1 MPGPFPFPKF
11 RKGPGNEVAQRVI
24 RVIFLDFRKAF
35 DLINQNILLENMRTI
50 GIRQSLIKWFA
61 TYLKNRSHFATVG
74 KDESEYQYVNGGVP
88 QGSKVGPI
96 AFVIKINQLPSVIR
110 DEMNLFLASSNE
122 GHVVIEDETIMFMDD
137 TTMFEVLD
145 VTGHISGT
153 EIGGLP
159 SKVNKVKEFADE
171 EKMEMNLKKCKEMI
185 IDFRRNKTI
194 IPPILIDSQ
203 QLERVTAY
211 KLLGLWVDDDLKWKS
226 NVEYLVKK
234 AAKRLFLLKVLK
246 SYNAPVQDL
255 KLFYTSV
262 IRSILEYCAQVWH
275 GNLTKDQSRDLE
287 RIQKRAVRIIFPG
300 LTFDEV

>member
-1 MPGPFPFPKF
+1 
-11 RKGPGNEVAQRVI
+11 
-24 RVIFLDFRKAF
+24 
-35 DLINQNILLENMRTI
+35 
-50 GIRQSLIKWFA
+50 
-61 TYLKNRSHFATVG
+61 
-74 KDESEYQYVNGGVP
+74 
-88 QGSKVGPI
+88 
-96 AFVIKINQLPSVIR
+96 
-110 DEMNLFLASSNE
+110 MNLFLASSNE

-153 EIGGLP
+153 EIGSLP

-171 EKMEMNLKKCKEMI
+171 EKMELNLKKCKEMI

-194 IPPILIDSQ
+194 IPPIVIDGQ

-287 RIQKRAVRIIFPG
+287 RIQKRAVVSSFQ
-300 LTFDEV
+300 D

>member
-1 MPGPFPFPKF
+1 MVCDVSK
-11 RKGPGNEVAQRVI
+11 K
-24 RVIFLDFRKAF
+24 
-35 DLINQNILLENMRTI
+35 
-50 GIRQSLIKWFA
+50 
-61 TYLKNRSHFATVG
+61 RSHFTTVG

-96 AFVIKINQLPSVIR
+96 AFIIKINQLPSVIR

-171 EKMEMNLKKCKEMI
+171 EKMELNLKKCKEMI

-194 IPPILIDSQ
+194 IPLIVIDGQ

-226 NVEYLVKK
+226 NVEYLVK
-234 AAKRLFLLKVLK
+234 
-246 SYNAPVQDL
+246 
-255 KLFYTSV
+255 
-262 IRSILEYCAQVWH
+262 
-275 GNLTKDQSRDLE
+275 
-287 RIQKRAVRIIFPG
+287 
-300 LTFDEV
+300 